1 MKSNAKR
8 ILLKL
13 RNPPPNSY
21 TKIYIIN
28 IKFMVNNKKK
38 QERMFMC
45 IYLDYLI
52 IVKNNYD
59 FFFLFSSKSNLKLKM
74 GFKDINFEFF
84 PTLNNSN
91 QMVSHKFFKYI
102 KIIL

>member
-21 TKIYIIN
+21 TKIYIKN

-59 FFFLFSSKSNLKLKM
+59 F
-74 GFKDINFEFF
+74 
-84 PTLNNSN
+84 
-91 QMVSHKFFKYI
+91 
-102 KIIL
+102 